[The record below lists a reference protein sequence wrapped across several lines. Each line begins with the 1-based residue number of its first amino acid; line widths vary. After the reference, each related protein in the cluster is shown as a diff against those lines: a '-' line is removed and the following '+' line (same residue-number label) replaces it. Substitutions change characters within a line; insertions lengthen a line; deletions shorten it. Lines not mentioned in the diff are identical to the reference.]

1 MADGAHD
8 LLGWIARAVGLFYLL
23 GGVLTVRAGR
33 TETFLDD
40 AIARIGGEPT
50 DPAERLRGW
59 SMMAIGLLTAASGL
73 LLVLL
78 LKAAVYA
85 FLANAAWQGAYL
97 VWARRALPPDTPLEA
112 LGRRRSVNAFL
123 VWLVLTALVML
134 LFQQGVLT

>member
-23 GGVLTVRAGR
+23 GGLLTVRAGR

-59 SMMAIGLLTAASGL
+59 SMLAIGLLTAASGL

-85 FLANAAWQGAYL
+85 FLAKRGYDEDTCRHAVETAADEY
-97 VWARRALPPDTPLEA
+97 
-112 LGRRRSVNAFL
+112 LGRP
-123 VWLVLTALVML
+123 
-134 LFQQGVLT
+134 